1 MKIAVLL
8 STFNGEKYL
17 KEQIESIL
25 SQSHKDLI
33 LYIRDDGSSDDTKI
47 ILDNYASKDR
57 RITIDYGR
65 NIGYTRSFFEM
76 LKVVEADA
84 YAFCDQDD
92 LWMSD
97 KLERANRILEK
108 TRVPTLWFSNANICD
123 ENMKYVSKGN
133 RDHLLSFSNSLFM
146 NVTQGMT
153 MVINNYARKQIIKAL
168 PINIMYHDWWFY
180 KVCSAFGDIVFDEQV
195 LVNYRR
201 HGNNASELSYNKRLK
216 IKNMIFRLLKSDM
229 YARTK
234 TENDQFRELFY
245 DELSEQNKEII
256 LLFTDYSLG
265 NRLKK
270 FFYPER
276 LKKTFLD
283 ELVLRIFLLVGII

>member
-33 LYIRDDGSSDDTKI
+33 LYIRDDGSSDNTKI

-108 TRVPTLWFSNANICD
+108 TRVPTLWFSNVNICD
-123 ENMKYVSKGN
+123 ENMK
-133 RDHLLSFSNSLFM
+133 
-146 NVTQGMT
+146 
-153 MVINNYARKQIIKAL
+153 
-168 PINIMYHDWWFY
+168 
-180 KVCSAFGDIVFDEQV
+180 
-195 LVNYRR
+195 
-201 HGNNASELSYNKRLK
+201 
-216 IKNMIFRLLKSDM
+216 
-229 YARTK
+229 
-234 TENDQFRELFY
+234 
-245 DELSEQNKEII
+245 
-256 LLFTDYSLG
+256 
-265 NRLKK
+265 
-270 FFYPER
+270 
-276 LKKTFLD
+276 
-283 ELVLRIFLLVGII
+283 